1 MPLDFTNIQLSVWAA
16 LIPATWF
23 VYVNFSILKLEN
35 VEEYMYFRRDRGL
48 TKLRN
53 MAIVSWM
60 CFGSYLCVVALNIE
74 TFLKANRKSVTW

>member
-16 LIPATWF
+16 LIPASWF

-35 VEEYMYFRRDRGL
+35 VEEYMYFKRDRGL

-53 MAIVSWM
+53 MAIVSWV
-60 CFGSYLCVVALNIE
+60 CFGTYLCVVALNIE

>member
-23 VYVNFSILKLEN
+23 VYINFSILKLEN
-35 VEEYMYFRRDRGL
+35 VEEYFYFKRNRGI

-53 MAIVSWM
+53 TAIL
-60 CFGSYLCVVALNIE
+60 SYLTLGCYLVVVAFNIE
-74 TFLKANRKSVTW
+74 AFLKANKKSIVW